1 MTVGNSSQNSIS
13 NSILSDLYFLVA
25 ILLPEA
31 DTIPHSFATGLQS
44 VQILFKNLSYF
55 LD

>member
-1 MTVGNSSQNSIS
+1 MTVGNSSQNGIS
-13 NSILSDLYFLVA
+13 NQISSDLYFLS

-31 DTIPHSFATGLQS
+31 ITIPHSFATGLQS